1 MAAQPF
7 FFTLEFS
14 SQGVSA
20 DLLGDLTAQVL
31 EHVGSSKAAVPEL
44 IASLQQAVAKGSA
57 GADRRCDVQFQA
69 QRGTLEIV
77 VSSNGGRLWQT
88 SLPLP

>member
-1 MAAQPF
+1 MASQPF

-20 DLLGDLTAQVL
+20 GLLGELTTQVL
-31 EHVGSSKAAVPEL
+31 EHVGSSKEAVPQLVE
-44 IASLQQAVAKGSA
+44 SLQQAVAEGAA

-69 QRGTLEIV
+69 QRGKLEIV